1 MAIEIREAGDEDDL
15 EVEVGLRDMFLRME
29 GGGDTRLA

>member
-1 MAIEIREAGDEDDL
+1 VAIEVRATGDEGDG
-15 EVEVGLRDMFLRME
+15 EGEVGLRDLFLRME